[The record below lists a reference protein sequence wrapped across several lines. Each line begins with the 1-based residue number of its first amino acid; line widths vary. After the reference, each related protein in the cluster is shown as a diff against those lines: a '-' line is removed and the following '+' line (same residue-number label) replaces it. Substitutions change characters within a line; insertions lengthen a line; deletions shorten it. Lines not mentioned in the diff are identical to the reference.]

1 MKKTIKSLLAIAIA
15 AFALSAC
22 SDVPE
27 PAGYSIQPKG
37 GTSGGGE
44 PAGTGTV
51 DDPFNVA
58 AAIAKCKET
67 GETATSEKFY
77 IKGIANSDYTVG
89 SYKNIDADLVDEGSS
104 TVFKV
109 YHCKGNNAKDIPEGY
124 QVKKGDVF
132 IVYGP
137 VVNYKNNTPET
148 ASGAYIVSINGTDPA
163 GGGSGGGGDTP
174 AGPNLLTN
182 GDFETW
188 AEGLPTHWKTTSSA
202 GNATLT
208 QSTDAHAGSYSVSV
222 GFDAGTNKR
231 MGYEE
236 ITLKAGTYT
245 YSFFAKST
253 TTDAS
258 QTQAGYVDINAEGKP
273 NKYTYGGYVS
283 LNNTS
288 WTEVSTT
295 FTLSADTKVSLLM
308 MSPKTSSYAT
318 AQAILV
324 DDAKLVTSDGGII
337 EGGGGQGGD
346 TPTPPSGNHG
356 TVESPLTVAQ
366 AIAVIDAEATASDCY
381 VKGIIC
387 QVDSYNSKYGSI
399 TYWISD
405 DGGTTT
411 KLEVYGGL
419 NINGDKFA
427 SKDDLQTGKTVVI
440 NGNLKKYNDIYEF
453 DLNSK
458 IISIK

>member
-1 MKKTIKSLLAIAIA
+1 MKRVVLALVTMFAVNM
-15 AFALSAC
+15 AFAQEYMVIENTQGGLGRVSLNTIRKAYFKSFAAEGQGTKENPFNVAAANLKC
-22 SDVPE
+22 SEIGSTPSSEKFFIKGSLHSVYRRYNTSDASLYIADDESGINRIFVTEVITPIPVADMKVGDEIIVCGSLYNYNELTPE
-27 PAGYSIQPKG
+27 IGAQQIVSYNGQEYELIEAK
-37 GTSGGGE
+37 
-44 PAGTGTV
+44 GTGTY

-137 VVNYKNNTPET
+137 VVNYKNNYPET

-163 GGGSGGGGDTP
+163 GG
-174 AGPNLLTN
+174 A
-182 GDFETW
+182 
-188 AEGLPTHWKTTSSA
+188 
-202 GNATLT
+202 
-208 QSTDAHAGSYSVSV
+208 
-222 GFDAGTNKR
+222 
-231 MGYEE
+231 
-236 ITLKAGTYT
+236 
-245 YSFFAKST
+245 
-253 TTDAS
+253 
-258 QTQAGYVDINAEGKP
+258 
-273 NKYTYGGYVS
+273 
-283 LNNTS
+283 
-288 WTEVSTT
+288 
-295 FTLSADTKVSLLM
+295 
-308 MSPKTSSYAT
+308 
-318 AQAILV
+318 
-324 DDAKLVTSDGGII
+324 
-337 EGGGGQGGD
+337 GGD

-366 AIAVIDAEATASDCY
+366 AIAVIDAETTASSCY

-440 NGNLKKYNDIYEF
+440 NGNLKKYNEIYEF

-458 IISIK
+458 IISIE

>member
-37 GTSGGGE
+37 GTPGGG
-44 PAGTGTV
+44 
-51 DDPFNVA
+51 D
-58 AAIAKCKET
+58 AIEVTCAEAV
-67 GETATSEKFY
+67 TATNNLADGATSTETYAVTGY
-77 IKGIANSDYTVG
+77 ITEVVG
-89 SYKNIDADLVDEGSS
+89 SVSRNQQTFWIADTKDGGKVFEAYFADLPDGVTE
-104 TVFKV
+104 FK
-109 YHCKGNNAKDIPEGY
+109 KGMKVKITGKLMKFVNSNTGAVTPEIKNAKVEILESSDEPG
-124 QVKKGDVF
+124 
-132 IVYGP
+132 
-137 VVNYKNNTPET
+137 
-148 ASGAYIVSINGTDPA
+148 
-163 GGGSGGGGDTP
+163 GGGGDEPTGNMTKKVEGTVVTFTS
-174 AGPNLLTN
+174 ASVTGSDEVTVDFDQQGWADKAAATAITLTN
-182 GDFETW
+182 GTTIEFGAGENTT
-188 AEGLPTHWKTTSSA
+188 APTYYSA
-202 GNATLT
+202 THGIRVYAKNTIT
-208 QSTDAHAGSYSVSV
+208 IKGS
-222 GFDAGTNKR
+222 KK
-231 MGYEE
+231 
-236 ITLKAGTYT
+236 I
-245 YSFFAKST
+245 
-253 TTDAS
+253 
-258 QTQAGYVDINAEGKP
+258 
-273 NKYTYGGYVS
+273 
-283 LNNTS
+283 
-288 WTEVSTT
+288 
-295 FTLSADTKVSLLM
+295 
-308 MSPKTSSYAT
+308 
-318 AQAILV
+318 
-324 DDAKLVTSDGGII
+324 AKLLLNCDSYNGTDYVGNEMMYASEADKVVTICNDNTEAKGGVQLRVKTMVITF
-337 EGGGGQGGD
+337 EGEGGGD

-366 AIAVIDAEATASDCY
+366 AIAVIDAEATASNCY

-440 NGNLKKYNDIYEF
+440 NGNLKKYNEIYEF